1 MSTINTGESLQ
12 RFTQDKWFAYSGVV
26 QGDVSVPA
34 SITLVDIPN
43 SGLRNAF
50 VKITAFYAQPIGL
63 GATDTLGISVLID
76 GIQVYRSQ
84 GTDYRPPAS
93 RTPVELFVPKQSRI
107 EVISLNTTA
116 NNTQDRGCNLLG
128 WYV

>member
-12 RFTQDKWFAYSGVV
+12 RFTQDKWYAYSGIV

-63 GATDTLGISVLID
+63 GATDTLGYV
-76 GIQVYRSQ
+76 VA
-84 GTDYRPPAS
+84 P
-93 RTPVELFVPKQSRI
+93 
-107 EVISLNTTA
+107 
-116 NNTQDRGCNLLG
+116 LG
-128 WYV
+128 KLAPWRN